1 LPFSRI
7 AAFSAFLAPLNQP
20 VQNAHSLGGFAQ
32 ALTQEYSLK
41 NVTLIVLAVLPI
53 AAVSAQEA
61 APATSSSPAPTISNA
76 TPATAA
82 DVDALRQQVQSLTE
96 TVKALQ
102 QQLKD
107 QQAALEKA
115 NLTGESGLSQN
126 PEPSPIAGA
135 ENSPPPASAQTRF
148 PTEDTSVV
156 ASAVPAAPGGPSVTE
171 NATAAAGAFPTT
183 DTSVV
188 TSAPETIST
197 TGAGASLTQPITIGG
212 GKNYMNISLDGL
224 FALAY
229 SSAKD
234 LDHIEVGDH
243 DPQQRGFNARNVEL
257 AFDGAV
263 DPYFEGFANIVFK
276 LDNNNQTD
284 VEVEEAFMQTTS
296 LPFNL
301 QLKGGQFF
309 AAFGRLNPTH
319 PHTWDFADTPLV
331 NGLFLGPDGLRG
343 VGAQASWTLPLP
355 WYSQLIFASQN
366 GRGSTGFSFRN
377 PGDDG
382 MFFDRITT
390 DRAARGLQD
399 FVWIPRFENSFN
411 LSDTQTVLAGVSGA
425 FGSNETGANSRTQI
439 YGADLLY
446 KWKSSHAE
454 GGFPFVKWQTE
465 LMYRRF
471 EAGRGADESFP
482 VPETFHDWGMYSQV
496 LWGFKKGWVIGVRGD
511 YVDMQGS
518 DFTDDLDRQ
527 SRWRLSANV
536 TWYPTEFSKIRLQ
549 YNQDF
554 LEQNFFLSAREVES
568 VFLQWE
574 FILGAHGAHKF

>member
-1 LPFSRI
+1 MKKIIL
-7 AAFSAFLAPLNQP
+7 
-20 VQNAHSLGGFAQ
+20 FA
-32 ALTQEYSLK
+32 
-41 NVTLIVLAVLPI
+41 LAVLPV
-53 AAVSAQEA
+53 AAVSAQET
-61 APATSSSPAPTISNA
+61 TSTANSSPAPAISST

-82 DVDALRQQVQSLTE
+82 DVETLRQQVQSLTE

-102 QQLKD
+102 QQVKD

-115 NLTGESGLSQN
+115 ILTGESGLPQN

-135 ENSPPPASAQTRF
+135 EESPAPAGSAPPRF

-156 ASAVPAAPGGPSVTE
+156 SSTTAPGASSVPGASASPSPVS
-171 NATAAAGAFPTT
+171 GSFPTT

-188 TSAPETIST
+188 TSAPETISS
-197 TGAGASLTQPITIGG
+197 TGVGASLTAPITIGG
-212 GKNYMNISLDGL
+212 GKNYMNISFDGL

-229 SSAKD
+229 SSARD
-234 LDHIEVGDH
+234 LNHIEVGDH
-243 DPQQRGFNARNVEL
+243 DPQQRGFNARNIEL
-257 AFDGAV
+257 ALDGAV

-276 LDNNNQTD
+276 LDNDNETD

-301 QLKGGQFF
+301 QLKAGQFF
-309 AAFGRLNPTH
+309 AAFGRLNPVH
-319 PHTWDFADTPLV
+319 PHAWEFVDTSLV

-343 VGAQASWTLPLP
+343 VGAQISWTLPLP

-366 GRGSTGFSFRN
+366 GRGGTGFSFRN

-390 DRAARGLQD
+390 DREARGLQD
-399 FVWIPRFENSFN
+399 FVWIPRFENSVN
-411 LSDTQTVLAGVSGA
+411 LSETQTVLAGVSGA
-425 FGSNETGANSRTQI
+425 FGSNETGANSRSQI

-446 KWKSSHAE
+446 KWKSARAE

-465 LMYRRF
+465 FMYRRF
-471 EAGRGADESFP
+471 EAGQSANDSFP
-482 VPETFHDWGMYSQV
+482 VAEIFHDWGLYSQV
-496 LWGFKKGWVIGVRGD
+496 LWGFKKGWVAGIRGD
-511 YVDMQGS
+511 YVDMQDS
-518 DFTDDLDRQ
+518 EFTDDLDRQ
-527 SRWRLSANV
+527 SRWRISANL

-554 LEQNFFLSAREVES
+554 LEKNFFLSARQVES
-568 VFLQWE
+568 IFLQWE

>member
-1 LPFSRI
+1 MKKIILFV
-7 AAFSAFLAPLNQP
+7 L
-20 VQNAHSLGGFAQ
+20 
-32 ALTQEYSLK
+32 
-41 NVTLIVLAVLPI
+41 VTLTVTIG
-53 AAVSAQEA
+53 SAQEA
-61 APATSSSPAPTISNA
+61 TPGVSSSPAPTVSNT
-76 TPATAA
+76 TPATTA
-82 DVDALRQQVQSLTE
+82 DVEALRQQVQSLTE

-102 QQLKD
+102 QQVKD
-107 QQAALEKA
+107 QQAALQKA
-115 NLTGESGLSQN
+115 NLTAESGLPRN

-135 ENSPPPASAQTRF
+135 EESPAPSGSAPPRF

-156 ASAVPAAPGGPSVTE
+156 SSAAASSPAPGVTGTAPS
-171 NATAAAGAFPTT
+171 GAFPTT

-188 TSAPETIST
+188 TSAPETISS

-212 GKNYMNISLDGL
+212 GKAYMNISLDGL

-229 SSAKD
+229 SSAAD
-234 LDHIEVGDH
+234 LDNIEVGDH

-263 DPYFEGFANIVFK
+263 DPYFEGFANIVFL
-276 LDNNNQTD
+276 LDNDNETE

-301 QLKGGQFF
+301 QLKAGQFF

-331 NGLFLGPDGLRG
+331 NGLFLGSDGLRG

-377 PGDDG
+377 PGEDG

-390 DRAARGLQD
+390 DREARGLQD

-465 LMYRRF
+465 FMYRRF
-471 EAGRGADESFP
+471 QAGHGADDSFP
-482 VPETFHDWGMYSQV
+482 VAETFHDWGLYSQV
-496 LWGFKKGWVIGVRGD
+496 LWGFKKGWVAGVRGD
-511 YVDMQGS
+511 YVHMQDS
-518 DFTDDLDRQ
+518 MFTDDLDRQ
-527 SRWRLSANV
+527 PRWRLSANL

-554 LEQNFFLSAREVES
+554 LEENFFLSAREVES

>member
-1 LPFSRI
+1 MKKFIL
-7 AAFSAFLAPLNQP
+7 
-20 VQNAHSLGGFAQ
+20 
-32 ALTQEYSLK
+32 
-41 NVTLIVLAVLPI
+41 VTLAIFPVAAISAEEVAPVL
-53 AAVSAQEA
+53 
-61 APATSSSPAPTISNA
+61 TSSPAPIVSNA

-82 DVDALRQQVQSLTE
+82 DVEALRQQVQSLTE
-96 TVKALQ
+96 TVKTLQ
-102 QQLKD
+102 QQVKD

-115 NLTGESGLSQN
+115 NLSGESGLPQN
-126 PEPSPIAGA
+126 PEPSPIAAA
-135 ENSPPPASAQTRF
+135 ENSPVPAASAASRF

-156 ASAVPAAPGGPSVTE
+156 SSTTAPAVSGTPAPGS
-171 NATAAAGAFPTT
+171 FPTT

-188 TSAPETIST
+188 TSTSETST
-197 TGAGASLTQPITIGG
+197 ITPAGSSLTAPITIGG
-212 GKNYMNISLDGL
+212 GKNYMNISFDGL

-229 SSAKD
+229 SSARD

-243 DPQQRGFNARNVEL
+243 DPQQRGFNARNIEL

-276 LDNNNQTD
+276 LDNDNETE

-309 AAFGRLNPTH
+309 AAFGRINPVH
-319 PHTWDFADTPLV
+319 PHAWDFADDPLV
-331 NGLFLGPDGLRG
+331 HGRLLGPDGLRG
-343 VGAQASWTLPLP
+343 VGAQISWTAPLP
-355 WYSQLIFASQN
+355 WYSQLIFAGQN
-366 GRGSTGFSFRN
+366 GRGNTGFSFRN

-382 MFFDRITT
+382 IFFDRRTT
-390 DRAARGLQD
+390 DREARGLQD
-399 FVWIPRFENSFN
+399 FVWIPRWENSVD
-411 LSDTQTVLAGVSGA
+411 LSPTQVVLAGVSGA

-465 LMYRRF
+465 AMYRRF
-471 EAGRGADESFP
+471 EAGRGVDQSFP
-482 VPETFHDWGMYSQV
+482 VAETFHDWGMYSQV
-496 LWGFKKGWVIGVRGD
+496 LWGFKKGWVAGVRGD
-511 YVDMQGS
+511 YLHMTDS
-518 DFTDDLDRQ
+518 EFTDDDERQ
-527 SRWRLSANV
+527 TRSRISANL

-549 YNQDF
+549 YNHDF
-554 LEQNFFLSAREVES
+554 LEENFFLAGRDVDS
-568 VFLQWE
+568 VFLQFE

>member
-1 LPFSRI
+1 MKKIIL
-7 AAFSAFLAPLNQP
+7 
-20 VQNAHSLGGFAQ
+20 
-32 ALTQEYSLK
+32 
-41 NVTLIVLAVLPI
+41 VTLAILPV

-61 APATSSSPAPTISNA
+61 TPVLTSSPVPTVSNS
-76 TPATAA
+76 TPATAS
-82 DVDALRQQVQSLTE
+82 DVEALRQQVQSLTE
-96 TVKALQ
+96 TVKTLQ
-102 QQLKD
+102 QQVKD

-115 NLTGESGLSQN
+115 NLTGESGLPQN
-126 PEPSPIAGA
+126 PEPSPIAGT
-135 ENSPPPASAQTRF
+135 ENSPTPTGRAPPRF

-156 ASAVPAAPGGPSVTE
+156 SSTTAPGVTAPPPS
-171 NATAAAGAFPTT
+171 GAFPTT

-188 TSAPETIST
+188 TSAPETISS

-212 GKNYMNISLDGL
+212 GKNYMNISFDGL

-229 SSAKD
+229 SSARD

-243 DPQQRGFNARNVEL
+243 DPQQRGFNARNIEL

-276 LDNNNQTD
+276 LDNDNETS

-377 PGDDG
+377 PGDNG

-390 DRAARGLQD
+390 DREARGLQD

-425 FGSNETGANSRTQI
+425 FGSNETGADSRTQI

-465 LMYRRF
+465 FMYRRF
-471 EAGRGADESFP
+471 QAGRGANESFP
-482 VPETFHDWGMYSQV
+482 VAETFHDWGMYSQV
-496 LWGFKKGWVIGVRGD
+496 LWGFKKGWVAGIRGD
-511 YVDMQGS
+511 YVDMQNS
-518 DFTDDLDRQ
+518 KFTDDLDRQ
-527 SRWRLSANV
+527 SRWRISANL

-554 LEQNFFLSAREVES
+554 LEENFFLSGRQVES

>member
-1 LPFSRI
+1 MRKMIL
-7 AAFSAFLAPLNQP
+7 
-20 VQNAHSLGGFAQ
+20 FA
-32 ALTQEYSLK
+32 
-41 NVTLIVLAVLPI
+41 LAVLPV

-61 APATSSSPAPTISNA
+61 APAASSLPAPTVSNS

-82 DVDALRQQVQSLTE
+82 DVEALRKQVQSLTE

-102 QQLKD
+102 EQVKD

-115 NLTGESGLSQN
+115 NLTGESGLPQN
-126 PEPSPIAGA
+126 PEPPPIAGA
-135 ENSPPPASAQTRF
+135 ENSPAPGASTPPRF

-156 ASAVPAAPGGPSVTE
+156 SSTTAPAASPTLNAGTIPPPGG
-171 NATAAAGAFPTT
+171 FPTT

-188 TSAPETIST
+188 TSTPETISS

-212 GKNYMNISLDGL
+212 GRNYMNISFDGL

-229 SSAKD
+229 SSARD

-243 DPQQRGFNARNVEL
+243 DPQQRGFNARNIEL

-276 LDNNNQTD
+276 LDNDNETE
-284 VEVEEAFMQTTS
+284 VEVEEAFMQTTN

-301 QLKGGQFF
+301 QLKAGQFF
-309 AAFGRLNPTH
+309 AAFGRLNQVH
-319 PHTWDFADTPLV
+319 PHAWEFVDTPLV

-343 VGAQASWTLPLP
+343 VGAQTSWTLPLP

-390 DRAARGLQD
+390 DREARGLQD

-454 GGFPFVKWQTE
+454 GGFPFMKWQTE
-465 LMYRRF
+465 AMYRRYQ
-471 EAGRGADESFP
+471 AGHGGNGFFP
-482 VPETFHDWGMYSQV
+482 VAETFHDWGLYSQV
-496 LWGFKKGWVIGVRGD
+496 LWGFKKGWV
-511 YVDMQGS
+511 
-518 DFTDDLDRQ
+518 
-527 SRWRLSANV
+527 
-536 TWYPTEFSKIRLQ
+536 
-549 YNQDF
+549 
-554 LEQNFFLSAREVES
+554 
-568 VFLQWE
+568 
-574 FILGAHGAHKF
+574 

>member
-1 LPFSRI
+1 MKKIIL
-7 AAFSAFLAPLNQP
+7 
-20 VQNAHSLGGFAQ
+20 
-32 ALTQEYSLK
+32 
-41 NVTLIVLAVLPI
+41 VTLAIFPVTVA
-53 AAVSAQEA
+53 SAQEA
-61 APATSSSPAPTISNA
+61 RPVSTSSPAPTVSRS

-82 DVDALRQQVQSLTE
+82 DVEALRQQVQSLTE
-96 TVKALQ
+96 TVKTLQ
-102 QQLKD
+102 QQVKD

-115 NLTGESGLSQN
+115 NLTGESGLPQN
-126 PEPSPIAGA
+126 PEPSPIAAA
-135 ENSPPPASAQTRF
+135 ENSPAPGASAPPRF

-156 ASAVPAAPGGPSVTE
+156 SSTTAPPVSGTPAPGG
-171 NATAAAGAFPTT
+171 FPTT

-188 TSAPETIST
+188 TSAPETISS

-212 GKNYMNISLDGL
+212 GRNYMNISLDGL

-229 SSAKD
+229 SSARD

-243 DPQQRGFNARNVEL
+243 DPQQRGFNARNTEL

-276 LDNNNQTD
+276 LDNDNETE

-343 VGAQASWTLPLP
+343 VGAQGSWTLPLP
-355 WYSQLIFASQN
+355 WYSQLIFAAQN

-377 PGDDG
+377 PGEDG

-390 DRAARGLQD
+390 DREARGLQD

-465 LMYRRF
+465 FMYRRF
-471 EAGRGADESFP
+471 QAGRGANESFP
-482 VPETFHDWGMYSQV
+482 VAETFHDWGLYSQV
-496 LWGFKKGWVIGVRGD
+496 LWGFKKGWVAGIRGD
-511 YVDMQGS
+511 FVDMQDS
-518 DFTDDLDRQ
+518 KFTDDLDRQ
-527 SRWRLSANV
+527 PRWRISANL

-554 LEQNFFLSAREVES
+554 LEENFFLSQRQVES

>member
-1 LPFSRI
+1 MNKIIL
-7 AAFSAFLAPLNQP
+7 
-20 VQNAHSLGGFAQ
+20 V
-32 ALTQEYSLK
+32 
-41 NVTLIVLAVLPI
+41 VLAVLPV
-53 AAVSAQEA
+53 APVSAQEA
-61 APATSSSPAPTISNA
+61 TPAASSSPAPTVSNT

-82 DVDALRQQVQSLTE
+82 DVDALRQQVQFLTE

-102 QQLKD
+102 QQVKD

-115 NLTGESGLSQN
+115 NLTAESGLPQN

-135 ENSPPPASAQTRF
+135 ESSAPAGSAPPRF
-148 PTEDTSVV
+148 PTQDTSVV
-156 ASAVPAAPGGPSVTE
+156 SSTNAPAASPALSAGPSPSL
-171 NATAAAGAFPTT
+171 GGFPTT
-183 DTSVV
+183 DTSIV
-188 TSAPETIST
+188 TSTSETPPIT
-197 TGAGASLTQPITIGG
+197 PAGTSLTAPITIGG
-212 GKNYMNISLDGL
+212 GKAYMNISLDGL

-229 SSAKD
+229 SSAAD
-234 LDHIEVGDH
+234 LHNIEVGDH
-243 DPQQRGFNARNVEL
+243 DPQQRGFNARNTEL

-276 LDNNNQTD
+276 LDNDNETE

-296 LPFNL
+296 LPYNL

-319 PHTWDFADTPLV
+319 PHTWDFVDTPLV

-343 VGAQASWTLPLP
+343 VGAQGSWTMPLP

-390 DRAARGLQD
+390 DREARGLQD

-425 FGSNETGANSRTQI
+425 FGSNETGADSRTQI

-446 KWKSSHAE
+446 KWKSARAE

-465 LMYRRF
+465 FMYRRF
-471 EAGRGADESFP
+471 QAGHGANDSFP
-482 VPETFHDWGMYSQV
+482 VAETFHDLGLYSQV
-496 LWGFKKGWVIGVRGD
+496 LWGFKKGWVAGIRGD
-511 YVDMQGS
+511 YVDMQNS
-518 DFTDDLDRQ
+518 MFTDDLDRQ
-527 SRWRLSANV
+527 SRWRISANL

>member
-1 LPFSRI
+1 MKKIIL
-7 AAFSAFLAPLNQP
+7 
-20 VQNAHSLGGFAQ
+20 
-32 ALTQEYSLK
+32 
-41 NVTLIVLAVLPI
+41 VTLAIFPV
-53 AAVSAQEA
+53 AAASAQEA
-61 APATSSSPAPTISNA
+61 TPVLISSPAPTVSNA

-82 DVDALRQQVQSLTE
+82 DVEALRQQVQSLTE
-96 TVKALQ
+96 TVKTLQ
-102 QQLKD
+102 QQVKD

-115 NLTGESGLSQN
+115 NLSGESGLPQN

-135 ENSPPPASAQTRF
+135 ESSPTPAASAAARF

-156 ASAVPAAPGGPSVTE
+156 SSTTAPAASGTPAPGG
-171 NATAAAGAFPTT
+171 FPTT

-188 TSAPETIST
+188 TSAPETISS

-212 GKNYMNISLDGL
+212 GRNYMNISLDGL

-229 SSAKD
+229 SSARD
-234 LDHIEVGDH
+234 LHDIEVGDH
-243 DPQQRGFNARNVEL
+243 DPQQRGFNARNIEL

-276 LDNNNQTD
+276 LDNDNETE

-319 PHTWDFADTPLV
+319 PHTWDFVDTPLV

-343 VGAQASWTLPLP
+343 VGAQTSWTLPLP

-390 DRAARGLQD
+390 DREARGLQD

-465 LMYRRF
+465 FMYRRYQ
-471 EAGRGADESFP
+471 AGRGADDSFP
-482 VPETFHDWGMYSQV
+482 VAETFHDWGLYSQV
-496 LWGFKKGWVIGVRGD
+496 LWGFKKGWVAGIRGD
-511 YVDMQGS
+511 YVDMQDS
-518 DFTDDLDRQ
+518 KFTDDLDRQ
-527 SRWRLSANV
+527 SRWRLSANL

>member
-1 LPFSRI
+1 MNKIVL
-7 AAFSAFLAPLNQP
+7 L
-20 VQNAHSLGGFAQ
+20 
-32 ALTQEYSLK
+32 
-41 NVTLIVLAVLPI
+41 VLAVFPVT
-53 AAVSAQEA
+53 AVFAQETTS
-61 APATSSSPAPTISNA
+61 PANSSPAPTVSNT

-82 DVDALRQQVQSLTE
+82 DVEALRQQVQSLTD
-96 TVKALQ
+96 TVQALQ
-102 QQLKD
+102 QQVKD

-115 NLTGESGLSQN
+115 NLTGESGLPQN

-135 ENSPPPASAQTRF
+135 ENSPAPAASAPPRF

-156 ASAVPAAPGGPSVTE
+156 SSAAAAPSPAAGVTGTAPSE
-171 NATAAAGAFPTT
+171 AFPTT

-197 TGAGASLTQPITIGG
+197 TGTGASLTQPITIGG
-212 GKNYMNISLDGL
+212 GKNYMNISFDGL

-229 SSAKD
+229 SSARD

-243 DPQQRGFNARNVEL
+243 DPQQRGFNARNIEL
-257 AFDGAV
+257 ALDGAV

-276 LDNNNQTD
+276 LDNDNETD
-284 VEVEEAFMQTTS
+284 VEVEEAFMQATS

-319 PHTWDFADTPLV
+319 THTWDFADTPLV

-343 VGAQASWTLPLP
+343 VGAQTSWTLPLP

-390 DRAARGLQD
+390 DREARGLQD
-399 FVWIPRFENSFN
+399 FVWIPRWENSVD
-411 LSDTQTVLAGVSGA
+411 LSPTQVVLAGVSGA

-454 GGFPFVKWQTE
+454 GGFPFLKWQTE
-465 LMYRRF
+465 FMYRRF
-471 EAGRGADESFP
+471 EAGRGANESFP
-482 VPETFHDWGMYSQV
+482 VAETFHDWGMYSQIM
-496 LWGFKKGWVIGVRGD
+496 WGFKKGWVAGIRGD
-511 YVDMQGS
+511 YLHMQDS
-518 DFTDDLDRQ
+518 RFTDDLDRQ
-527 SRWRLSANV
+527 SRWRISANL

-554 LEQNFFLSAREVES
+554 LEENFFLSAREVES
-568 VFLQWE
+568 IFLQWE
-574 FILGAHGAHKF
+574 FILGSHGAHKF

>member
-1 LPFSRI
+1 MKKIIL
-7 AAFSAFLAPLNQP
+7 
-20 VQNAHSLGGFAQ
+20 
-32 ALTQEYSLK
+32 
-41 NVTLIVLAVLPI
+41 VTLVILP
-53 AAVSAQEA
+53 AGVASAQNTTPIPNAPAPVVSNA
-61 APATSSSPAPTISNA
+61 APATAS
-76 TPATAA
+76 
-82 DVDALRQQVQSLTE
+82 DVEALRQQVQSLTD
-96 TVKALQ
+96 TVKTLQ
-102 QQLKD
+102 QQVKD

-115 NLTGESGLSQN
+115 NLTGESGLPQN
-126 PEPSPIAGA
+126 PEPSPIVGA
-135 ENSPPPASAQTRF
+135 ESSPVPAGSAAPRF

-156 ASAVPAAPGGPSVTE
+156 SSTTAPAAS
-171 NATAAAGAFPTT
+171 ATAAAGGFPTT

-188 TSAPETIST
+188 TSAPETISS

-212 GKNYMNISLDGL
+212 GRNYMNISLDGL

-229 SSAKD
+229 SSARD
-234 LDHIEVGDH
+234 LHNIEVGDH
-243 DPQQRGFNARNVEL
+243 DPQQRGFNARNIEL

-276 LDNNNQTD
+276 LDNDNQTE

-343 VGAQASWTLPLP
+343 VGAQTSWTLPLP

-390 DRAARGLQD
+390 DREARGLQD

-465 LMYRRF
+465 FMYRRF
-471 EAGRGADESFP
+471 EAGRGVDQSFP
-482 VPETFHDWGMYSQV
+482 VAETFHDWGLYSQV
-496 LWGFKKGWVIGVRGD
+496 LWGFKKGLVAGIRGD
-511 YVDMQGS
+511 IVDMQDS
-518 DFTDDLDRQ
+518 KFTDDLDRQ
-527 SRWRLSANV
+527 SRWRLSANL